1 MNLIV
6 ISLLVLGITGIVA
19 AVLLYLIAQKFK
31 VEEDPRIDQVQ
42 EVLPGANCGGC
53 GQAGC
58 RAFAEACTK
67 ASSLDGLLCPVG
79 GAPTMEKV
87 GAILGL
93 AAVAGEPKVAVVR
106 CNGSCDA
113 RPRTSEYN
121 GAHSC
126 AIMHSMYVGESGCA
140 FGCLGC
146 GDCVA
151 ACAFDALH
159 INPETGLPEVD
170 EEKCTSC
177 GKCVKACPRH
187 IIELRYKGTDG
198 QRMVVKCMNQDKG
211 PVAKKNCANACIGCG
226 LCAKVCPQ
234 EAITVT
240 NNVAYIDYA
249 KCVVCRECEPQCPT
263 GALWGMG
270 FPERLTKAA
279 KTAAPTAQATPA
291 AEGGD
296 EKFDPAIAA
305 QIQALK
311 TPKAVFPHCLHN
323 A

>member
-19 AVLLYLIAQKFK
+19 AVLLYFIAQKFK

-113 RPRTSEYN
+113 RPHTSEYN